1 MSNFIFYDCRLDFY
15 LFLKEFMFY
24 EYKILI
30 YHTFWHK
37 VFDSMS
43 VATFNKIIRFK
54 KMKIEN
60 ISKFIYNILK
70 YNFISFDKKK
80 WIWIKDFCSIHT
92 KEFYILF

>member
-1 MSNFIFYDCRLDFY
+1 
-15 LFLKEFMFY
+15 MFY

-60 ISKFIYNILK
+60 ISKFVHNILK
-70 YNFISFDKKK
+70 
-80 WIWIKDFCSIHT
+80 
-92 KEFYILF
+92 